1 VGQPQDHQAGDA
13 DLVRAA
19 LGGAREPFAELVRRH
34 QRTATALAARVLGS
48 DDLARDA
55 VQEAAVTAMTGL
67 DRLRSADRFGPWF
80 CGIALNV
87 SRRWLRQLRAERPD
101 PDPDRARAG
110 ADGTAGVSTGAGPD
124 ELAELADIA
133 DRVRAAIAELADGQ
147 RDAVFLFYLQGLSHR
162 EVAAELGVSVGAV
175 KSRLHQARAALAPRL
190 APLVDIQ
197 EETAVTATTSAP
209 EWIAARVADVR
220 RTDGDPATRMHVM
233 VLELAD
239 GQGQLPIW
247 IGPAEAAALALTL
260 EAVETPRPMTYQLA
274 ASLVS
279 ALSGSVTEVRV
290 VRLSENTFISE
301 VVLEGPSGATVV
313 DARPSDAI
321 SLGLLMGAPVRAS
334 DELLEQW
341 GPTYEQVDLE
351 TYPDDANAIRAELG
365 SPAFPAS
372 LDRLSEDA
380 AEVLAQARQ
389 EAHRRSHAAVGTGHI
404 LLALLRRGTLRG
416 GGFGVTVPAAENALE
431 AETSLAQAQSA
442 PPLTPRSLHVLMGAG
457 RRAQSR
463 PDPRATADDIL
474 AALLDEPGGLAA
486 RLMDDS
492 AVDRDAVRAG
502 LGKP

>member
-260 EAVETPRPMTYQLA
+260 EAVETPRPLTYQLA
-274 ASLVS
+274 ASLLE
-279 ALSGSVTEVRV
+279 AAGARVTEARV
-290 VRLSENTFISE
+290 TRLDGGTYYA
-301 VVLEGPSGATVV
+301 VVLVDGPAGPGEV
-313 DARPSDAI
+313 DARPSDA
-321 SLGLLMGAPVRAS
+321 V
-334 DELLEQW
+334 
-341 GPTYEQVDLE
+341 
-351 TYPDDANAIRAELG
+351 
-365 SPAFPAS
+365 
-372 LDRLSEDA
+372 
-380 AEVLAQARQ
+380 
-389 EAHRRSHAAVGTGHI
+389 
-404 LLALLRRGTLRG
+404 
-416 GGFGVTVPAAENALE
+416 
-431 AETSLAQAQSA
+431 
-442 PPLTPRSLHVLMGAG
+442 
-457 RRAQSR
+457 
-463 PDPRATADDIL
+463 IL
-474 AALLDEPGGLAA
+474 AAVADAPIKVGARLFAEASADTNAGVVAGVADPYASGGPPWQAFPTGQAELAA
-486 RLMDDS
+486 ETERQLIQF
-492 AVDRDAVRAG
+492 RAG
-502 LGKP
+502 RAREVEGHGS